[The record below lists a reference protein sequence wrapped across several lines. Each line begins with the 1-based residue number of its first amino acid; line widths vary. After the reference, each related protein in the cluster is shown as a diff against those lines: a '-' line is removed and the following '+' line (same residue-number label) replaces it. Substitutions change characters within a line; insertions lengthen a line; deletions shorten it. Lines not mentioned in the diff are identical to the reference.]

1 MKNPILY
8 MTQNLVWTTSGTV
21 WAMWR
26 LRGLPYGFGK
36 GDHKERAMLAHQA
49 LFQGLRGEAL
59 LMGLCAEIE
68 PASVVE
74 RMLEGLDLSECE
86 HYLHEA
92 ELVLDELEQI
102 PVGERAYW
110 LAVPLPARSVMDR
123 VRTLAKAADGKLREQ
138 LALPSRRP
146 DANEIDALLKAAH

>member
-68 PASVVE
+68 PAS
-74 RMLEGLDLSECE
+74 RHHCHRRGL
-86 HYLHEA
+86 
-92 ELVLDELEQI
+92 
-102 PVGERAYW
+102 PVQ
-110 LAVPLPARSVMDR
+110 
-123 VRTLAKAADGKLREQ
+123 K
-138 LALPSRRP
+138 
-146 DANEIDALLKAAH
+146 